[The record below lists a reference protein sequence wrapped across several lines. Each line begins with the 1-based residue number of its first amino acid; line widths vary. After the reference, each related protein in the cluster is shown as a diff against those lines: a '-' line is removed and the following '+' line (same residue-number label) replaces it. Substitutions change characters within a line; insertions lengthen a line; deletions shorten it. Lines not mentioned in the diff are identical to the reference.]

1 MKMVPMTGLILNEHE
16 GEVHDAELDYYGQR
30 LATCSS
36 DKTIKIYSINNG
48 NKTLLAN
55 IKGHHGPVWQICW
68 SHPVSGHLLASCSY
82 DKRVVVWKESNDWF
96 NIFEFTHE
104 SSVNAVAWAPHQH
117 GTILASAS
125 SDGSVGVHVFNKE
138 WSSKSFSAHHNGCN
152 TVAWAPYKELLFG
165 SDQTDFGKKLVLASG
180 GCDNLVKI
188 WTVENDQW
196 VQVGEINC
204 HTDWVRD
211 VAWTCTIGDNRQ
223 LIASCSEDKTVV
235 VSHSD
240 DYSKWSSVR
249 MHLFDSRVWTV
260 SWSKI
265 GNVLAVSAET
275 NKVSLWKENTI
286 GHWISCSDIDDTK
299 GVED

>member
-196 VQVGEINC
+196 IQVGEINC

-240 DYSKWSSVR
+240 DYSKWSSVV

-275 NKVSLWKENTI
+275 NKVSLWKEKTI
-286 GHWISCSDIDDTK
+286 GHWVSCSEIDDNK